1 MKLVKLEVRGMQCNH
16 CAQSIYKTVSAI
28 RGIISVDVSLANNT
42 VTVEFAEDMVDLDQ
56 ITLKIKR
63 LGYEVVE

>member
-1 MKLVKLEVRGMQCNH
+1 MKQVKLEVKGMQCNH
-16 CAQSIYKTVSAI
+16 CAQSIYKTVSSI